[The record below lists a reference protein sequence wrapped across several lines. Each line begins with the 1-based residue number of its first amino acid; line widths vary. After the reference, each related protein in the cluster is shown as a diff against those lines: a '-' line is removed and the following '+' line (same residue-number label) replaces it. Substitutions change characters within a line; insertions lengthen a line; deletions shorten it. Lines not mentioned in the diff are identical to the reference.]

1 MNTDQSNPLPPS
13 TDEEAAAG
21 NLLPDPVLPP
31 RALAEL
37 RLAFKA
43 DAPVPEEADL
53 RFLKVLHESEQSK
66 KRRTSFWRGFQIAA
80 VLAIVASFMYYGAKV
95 RESDRTRIPS
105 INDRNLA
112 AQQKDVSAES
122 SPAVASVPASAPSAD
137 PSPNHSSMPSPTLA
151 AAESRADQSHPT
163 RNVTILDAF
172 NLARRIEAAGVRTSS
187 APAPKRS
194 AGFTASGERINE
206 IDEVDKLAAA
216 AVGTDFSQVQ
226 RARRSESLL
235 KKSEAIGEPF
245 ARAPQEGGNEAP
257 AARADKAALA
267 DKHVRILSYDIML
280 DVGSRSLAAFQVEV
294 TMSAP
299 DTALVTFMGAR
310 GGEHPALKRKPFYD
324 TERVRRPGSR
334 VTFNIANFDTGRD
347 LPTGDVRV
355 ARLVLVVVGNGT
367 PGVSAKLV
375 VAAGPDGVPI
385 PAGLRVAERPAINN
399 PEEVQKTLEADGD

>member
-1 MNTDQSNPLPPS
+1 MNTDHINPLPPS

-53 RFLKVLHESEQSK
+53 RFLNVLNEGLQRK
-66 KRRTSFWRGFQIAA
+66 KRLISFWRGFQIAA

-95 RESDRTRIPS
+95 RDSDRTRIPS
-105 INDRNLA
+105 INERNLA
-112 AQQKDVSAES
+112 AQQKDSSAES
-122 SPAVASVPASAPSAD
+122 SPAPTSVPPADATQAP
-137 PSPNHSSMPSPTLA
+137 A
-151 AAESRADQSHPT
+151 AAPTPALATLNDAKTESTDHSQPT

-172 NLARRIEAAGVRTSS
+172 NLARRIEAAGIRTS

-194 AGFTASGERINE
+194 AGFTASGERISE

-216 AVGTDFSQVQ
+216 AVGTNLSQVQ
-226 RARRSESLL
+226 RARRSENQP
-235 KKSEAIGEPF
+235 KKSEAKAEPF
-245 ARAPQEGGNEAP
+245 ARAPQDGRSEVP
-257 AARADKAALA
+257 AVRADKAALA

-299 DTALVTFMGAR
+299 DTAMVTFMGAR
-310 GGEHPALKRKPFYD
+310 GGEHPALQRKPFYD
-324 TERVRRPGSR
+324 TDRVRRPGSR
-334 VTFNIANFDTGRD
+334 VTFNIANFDTGRE